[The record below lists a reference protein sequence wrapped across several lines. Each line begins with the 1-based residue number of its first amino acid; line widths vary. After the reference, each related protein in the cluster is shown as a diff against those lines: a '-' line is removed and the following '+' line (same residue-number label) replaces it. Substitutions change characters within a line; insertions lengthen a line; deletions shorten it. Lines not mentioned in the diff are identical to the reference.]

1 MKNYQII
8 MESVSNAT
16 LKETETPE
24 LKPDQVLIRNFYT
37 VVSAGTERAWSM
49 DMPNAHPTFPYMTG
63 YCGAGEVVQVGDAVS
78 KVKVGDRVVVN
89 WAGHQ
94 LYSVKDENLVRI
106 PEKVSMLDAAF
117 AHIASFSFNG
127 VRKLH
132 LEIGE
137 SAMVAG
143 QGILGVFALQVAL
156 LCGAVPMIVSD
167 FSPERRAL
175 AMKLGAD
182 YALNPGDKDYL
193 DQIREITGGEG
204 VRAIVEVTG
213 SAAALQRLG
222 GTDCPAR
229 LHPGFRRA
237 DRLLQIRARARRPA
251 LRRAH
256 PQPGKAGIRPVP
268 LDRAGRLPRLSETG
282 RQRQDQGQS
291 DHFRDRLP
299 AEGARNLSDARGREK
314 SADGNRLRLDD
325 SGVTCCIKFQGS
337 Y

>member
-49 DMPNAHPTFPYMTG
+49 DMPNAHSNFPYMPG
-63 YCGAGEVVQVGDAVS
+63 YCGAGEVVKVGDAVS

-143 QGILGVFALQVAL
+143 QGI
-156 LCGAVPMIVSD
+156 
-167 FSPERRAL
+167 
-175 AMKLGAD
+175 
-182 YALNPGDKDYL
+182 
-193 DQIREITGGEG
+193 
-204 VRAIVEVTG
+204 
-213 SAAALQRLG
+213 
-222 GTDCPAR
+222 
-229 LHPGFRRA
+229 H
-237 DRLLQIRARARRPA
+237 
-251 LRRAH
+251 
-256 PQPGKAGIRPVP
+256 
-268 LDRAGRLPRLSETG
+268 
-282 RQRQDQGQS
+282 
-291 DHFRDRLP
+291 
-299 AEGARNLSDARGREK
+299 GARWR
-314 SADGNRLRLDD
+314 
-325 SGVTCCIKFQGS
+325 
-337 Y
+337 

>member
-1 MKNYQII
+1 MKNRAVI
-8 MESVSNAT
+8 MESVSNASFRECA
-16 LKETETPE
+16 LPE

-49 DMPNAHPTFPYMTG
+49 DMPNAHSNFPYTPG
-63 YCGAGEVVQVGDAVS
+63 YSGSGEVVKVGSDVTR
-78 KVKVGDRVVVN
+78 VKVGDRVVVN
-89 WAGHQ
+89 WGGHQ
-94 LYSVKDENLVRI
+94 LYSVKPENLVVI
-106 PEKVSMLDAAF
+106 PEPVSMLDAAF

-193 DQIREITGGEG
+193 DQIREITDGEG

-213 SAAALQRLG
+213 SAAALQQALEYVAWEGRIALLG
-222 GTDCPAR
+222 CTRVSDVPIDFYKYV
-229 LHPGFRRA
+229 HRRGIQLFGA
-237 DRLLQIRARARRPA
+237 HTHSRAKLESAPYHWTEQDDYRAFLKLVANGKIKASPIISEIVSPQK
-251 LRRAH
+251 AH
-256 PQPGKAGIRPVP
+256 EIYRMLAEEKNPPMGIVFDWTT
-268 LDRAGRLPRLSETG
+268 LA
-282 RQRQDQGQS
+282 
-291 DHFRDRLP
+291 
-299 AEGARNLSDARGREK
+299 
-314 SADGNRLRLDD
+314 
-325 SGVTCCIKFQGS
+325 
-337 Y
+337 